1 MLLTVH
7 SGVMV
12 VTHCATY
19 CTLWCNGGHT
29 LCYYCTLW
37 CKNRETD
44 ILSKG
49 LSFIPY
55 TPNINYIK
63 SSEIID
69 FTNKLRLRYKY
80 MHITPSDN
88 PFRLKTKQTPGPTDY
103 KPLEKLI
110 DNITLTLSQIKS
122 TTGRPN
128 LPKDGMCLIHR
139 LKNQHEVI
147 INQADKGS
155 TIVLLDRKT
164 YVAEGHKHLADPE
177 TYTRLEH
184 DITDKIK
191 QTIETKLDNLYK
203 SGLLT
208 KRQCEFCYPPES
220 HRTSLMYF
228 LIKLHKNPHTYRPIC
243 SCVNSI
249 TANISGFLD
258 FWLKQAVVLL
268 PTYIR
273 DTTHLIQTLE
283 KHTFCKDIIL
293 CTVDV
298 TNMYTN
304 IPTAEGNQAAIRA
317 LTTLKN
323 STPMPDMAVLAEL
336 LDIVTKNNVFEFNGE
351 FYLQTRGVPMGNIMA
366 PSYSGIFM
374 GELEQKIIQP
384 HTDKIKLWIRYIDD
398 ILILWS
404 GNQEEFQSFLLN
416 CNKLH
421 PTIKFTG
428 ECSPSERHFLDV
440 TIYKGTNFQ
449 NKQILDTKTY
459 TKPTNKQTYVHSSS
473 FHPKGTG
480 KSIALGEAHRILRTN
495 SDEGNFRQQIIKLQ
509 KALLA
514 RGYKEKATKT
524 LLKKIYFKDRERVIH
539 KQNLKTD
546 KQGTPVMAITYNT
559 HVPLVR
565 DALRKLWVDVKRDPV
580 LSGLFPAPP
589 RIALKKNRSL
599 RDMLVRARL
608 KKETPLGFNPPC

>member
-1 MLLTVH
+1 MDLYRKRVHTNMTLIRNMIIDIVHASHHLEFLRRAEATGILPRGLTVEPRMMLVFADETTTQEWKEQTKQNTLGYMKVAIRH
-7 SGVMV
+7 YDKTITDRTSTISETQTETIQLLNDTRLNERQRKGLKGTYELMLKAASDQAKKIKCERDQSSEKKLSDAPPTKRRRLDEEERYDVHICTHANKIYTSYETTDPGHQGESLV
-12 VTHCATY
+12 RDPTDLHKKGGETATNRRNRLRSKPDKRRRCRKLCVFKRCNICTSTVTIHNPDNIVNLSSY
-19 CTLWCNGGHT
+19 RLS
-29 LCYYCTLW
+29 
-37 CKNRETD
+37 NRETD

-49 LSFIPY
+49 LSFTPY
-55 TPNINYIK
+55 TPYTNQVT

-88 PFRLKTKQTPGPTDY
+88 PFRLKTKQTTGPTDY

-110 DNITLTLSQIKS
+110 DKITLTLSQIKS

-128 LPKDGMCLIHR
+128 LPKDGMRLIHR

-164 YVAEGHKHLADPE
+164 YVEGHKHLADPE

-208 KRQCEFCYPPES
+208 KRQYEFCYPPES

-249 TANISGFLD
+249 MANISGFLD
-258 FWLKQAVVLL
+258 FWLKQVVVLL

-283 KHTFCKDIIL
+283 KQIFCKDIIL

-304 IPTAEGNQAAIRA
+304 IPTAEGNQAALRA
-317 LTTLKN
+317 LTTLKK
-323 STPMPDMAVLAEL
+323 STPMPDMAVLADL

-366 PSYSGIFM
+366 PSYLWVNLNRRSFN
-374 GELEQKIIQP
+374 LTQ
-384 HTDKIKLWIRYIDD
+384 TKL
-398 ILILWS
+398 
-404 GNQEEFQSFLLN
+404 
-416 CNKLH
+416 
-421 PTIKFTG
+421 
-428 ECSPSERHFLDV
+428 
-440 TIYKGTNFQ
+440 
-449 NKQILDTKTY
+449 
-459 TKPTNKQTYVHSSS
+459 
-473 FHPKGTG
+473 
-480 KSIALGEAHRILRTN
+480 
-495 SDEGNFRQQIIKLQ
+495 NFR
-509 KALLA
+509 
-514 RGYKEKATKT
+514 
-524 LLKKIYFKDRERVIH
+524 
-539 KQNLKTD
+539 
-546 KQGTPVMAITYNT
+546 
-559 HVPLVR
+559 
-565 DALRKLWVDVKRDPV
+565 
-580 LSGLFPAPP
+580 
-589 RIALKKNRSL
+589 
-599 RDMLVRARL
+599 
-608 KKETPLGFNPPC
+608 

>member
-1 MLLTVH
+1 MVKTISDRTATIDVTQTDTVTMLNDTRL
-7 SGVMV
+7 SGLDQAKKIKAERDQSSEKKLSAVPLPTKRRRLDEDERPGPSRRIPDNIV
-12 VTHCATY
+12 NLSSY
-19 CTLWCNGGHT
+19 RLS
-29 LCYYCTLW
+29 
-37 CKNRETD
+37 NRETD

-249 TANISGFLD
+249 MANISGFLD

-323 STPMPDMAVLAEL
+323 STP
-336 LDIVTKNNVFEFNGE
+336 TC
-351 FYLQTRGVPMGNIMA
+351 Q
-366 PSYSGIFM
+366 
-374 GELEQKIIQP
+374 
-384 HTDKIKLWIRYIDD
+384 IRQF
-398 ILILWS
+398 W
-404 GNQEEFQSFLLN
+404 
-416 CNKLH
+416 
-421 PTIKFTG
+421 
-428 ECSPSERHFLDV
+428 
-440 TIYKGTNFQ
+440 Q
-449 NKQILDTKTY
+449 NY
-459 TKPTNKQTYVHSSS
+459 
-473 FHPKGTG
+473 
-480 KSIALGEAHRILRTN
+480 
-495 SDEGNFRQQIIKLQ
+495 
-509 KALLA
+509 
-514 RGYKEKATKT
+514 
-524 LLKKIYFKDRERVIH
+524 
-539 KQNLKTD
+539 
-546 KQGTPVMAITYNT
+546 
-559 HVPLVR
+559 
-565 DALRKLWVDVKRDPV
+565 
-580 LSGLFPAPP
+580 
-589 RIALKKNRSL
+589 
-599 RDMLVRARL
+599 
-608 KKETPLGFNPPC
+608 

>member
-1 MLLTVH
+1 MRVGRRLLKSTQSITDIGRDQPDEPNRRETVLMMWQSQKGSSATYRLLAETFEKLGYRKIAEKVKEMEEKLSAVPPPTKRRRLDEDERYDVH
-7 SGVMV
+7 SC
-12 VTHCATY
+12 THLNKIYTSYETTDPGHHGESLVRDPTDQGGETATTRSRRRSKPDKRRRY
-19 CTLWCNGGHT
+19 RKLCVFKHYNMCTSTVNPDNIVNLSSYR
-29 LCYYCTLW
+29 LS
-37 CKNRETD
+37 NRETD

-228 LIKLHKNPHTYRPIC
+228 LIKLHKNPHTYIQTYMLLCQQHNGQHIWFLRLLAKTSGC
-243 SCVNSI
+243 SLAYIHKRYN
-249 TANISGFLD
+249 TPHPD
-258 FWLKQAVVLL
+258 FGN
-268 PTYIR
+268 TYILQR
-273 DTTHLIQTLE
+273 HNPLHGGRHQHVY
-283 KHTFCKDIIL
+283 KH
-293 CTVDV
+293 
-298 TNMYTN
+298 
-304 IPTAEGNQAAIRA
+304 P
-317 LTTLKN
+317 
-323 STPMPDMAVLAEL
+323 
-336 LDIVTKNNVFEFNGE
+336 
-351 FYLQTRGVPMGNIMA
+351 
-366 PSYSGIFM
+366 YS
-374 GELEQKIIQP
+374 
-384 HTDKIKLWIRYIDD
+384 
-398 ILILWS
+398 
-404 GNQEEFQSFLLN
+404 
-416 CNKLH
+416 
-421 PTIKFTG
+421 
-428 ECSPSERHFLDV
+428 
-440 TIYKGTNFQ
+440 
-449 NKQILDTKTY
+449 
-459 TKPTNKQTYVHSSS
+459 
-473 FHPKGTG
+473 
-480 KSIALGEAHRILRTN
+480 
-495 SDEGNFRQQIIKLQ
+495 
-509 KALLA
+509 
-514 RGYKEKATKT
+514 
-524 LLKKIYFKDRERVIH
+524 
-539 KQNLKTD
+539 
-546 KQGTPVMAITYNT
+546 
-559 HVPLVR
+559 
-565 DALRKLWVDVKRDPV
+565 
-580 LSGLFPAPP
+580 
-589 RIALKKNRSL
+589 
-599 RDMLVRARL
+599 
-608 KKETPLGFNPPC
+608 

>member
-1 MLLTVH
+1 MAIRHYDKTITDRTSTISETQTETIQLLNDTRLNERQRNSLKGTYELMLKAASDQAKKIKCERDQNSEKKLSDAPPTKRRRLDEEERYDVH
-7 SGVMV
+7 IC
-12 VTHCATY
+12 THVNKIYTSY
-19 CTLWCNGGHT
+19 ETTDPGHQGES
-29 LCYYCTLW
+29 LI
-37 CKNRETD
+37 RD
-44 ILSKG
+44 
-49 LSFIPY
+49 
-55 TPNINYIK
+55 
-63 SSEIID
+63 
-69 FTNKLRLRYKY
+69 
-80 MHITPSDN
+80 
-88 PFRLKTKQTPGPTDY
+88 PTD
-103 KPLEKLI
+103 L
-110 DNITLTLSQIKS
+110 
-122 TTGRPN
+122 
-128 LPKDGMCLIHR
+128 
-139 LKNQHEVI
+139 
-147 INQADKGS
+147 
-155 TIVLLDRKT
+155 
-164 YVAEGHKHLADPE
+164 
-177 TYTRLEH
+177 
-184 DITDKIK
+184 IK

-208 KRQCEFCYPPES
+208 KRQYEFCYPPES

-228 LIKLHKNPHTYRPIC
+228 LIKLHKNSHTYRPIC

-268 PTYIR
+268 PTYKR

-283 KHTFCKDIIL
+283 KQTFCKDIIL

-304 IPTAEGNQAAIRA
+304 IPTAEGNQAALRA
-317 LTTLKN
+317 LTTLKK
-323 STPMPDMAVLAEL
+323 STPMPDMAVLADL

-384 HTDKIKLWIRYIDD
+384 YTDKIKLWIRYIDD

-421 PTIKFTG
+421 PTIKFTR
-428 ECSPSERHFLDV
+428 ECSPNKIHFLDV

-449 NKQILDTKTY
+449 NKQTLDTKTY

-495 SDEGNFRQQIIKLQ
+495 SDEGNFRQQILKLQ

-539 KQNLKTD
+539 KQNLKID